1 MQYNYVYTNMGY
13 TILNLL
19 LVASTFLMIG
29 DDNRSDIYRQNAD
42 MPIIELAQSFSCQR
56 GKTCGRMRSCSEA
69 YFHFKQCPG
78 HKKRAGDND
87 GIPCEKLCGKTHDRM
102 KRLLDAGL

>member
-1 MQYNYVYTNMGY
+1 MGC
-13 TILNLL
+13 TILNLFF
-19 LVASTFLMIG
+19 VASTLLLVG
-29 DDNRSDIYRQNAD
+29 NVNKSDIYRQNAD
-42 MPIIELAQSFSCQR
+42 MPIIELAQNFSCQR

-69 YFHFKQCPG
+69 YFHYKQCPG
-78 HKKRAGDND
+78 HKKRDGDND